1 MWQYGRI
8 SAVSQTKRQGQAAA
22 DMFHEGQECQEDD
35 LNWLADRPDSLVEGE
50 SHRPTVSGF
59 LQFHK
64 CCLSVDVS
72 AERAFPPALM
82 STRGMVLYHSHGE
95 RNPFKTI
102 LTEREFCQIL
112 TELRDNYDKRDK
124 HLGSIK
130 IVFEDDGTED
140 VEG

>member
-1 MWQYGRI
+1 MLII
-8 SAVSQTKRQGQAAA
+8 SAAYLS
-22 DMFHEGQECQEDD
+22 MFQQ
-35 LNWLADRPDSLVEGE
+35 N
-50 SHRPTVSGF
+50 
-59 LQFHK
+59 
-64 CCLSVDVS
+64 
-72 AERAFPPALM
+72 ERFRTALM